1 MLTSGIFAKS
11 IMVTLGRWAR
21 SHHGAFLCRVAAAKR
36 NAIICPWSLV
46 LAKLRCKRVHHAS
59 PERHGKNRRLSD
71 KFRYRCSFFAGCSY
85 GLSSIVAWTS
95 YNAMMSSSISRQD
108 VSQTFGVYTHPKKHV
123 RAHEKGFSRKF
134 LIKMGKREPAAWKAS
149 PAC

>member
-36 NAIICPWSLV
+36 NAIICPWRLV

-71 KFRYRCSFFAGCSY
+71 KFRNRRSFFAGCSY

-95 YNAMMSSSISRQD
+95 YNAMMSSSPEWIGSWMLCACIMLALLIALALLWLHLWL
-108 VSQTFGVYTHPKKHV
+108 FALEAFAGV
-123 RAHEKGFSRKF
+123 
-134 LIKMGKREPAAWKAS
+134 L
-149 PAC
+149 